1 MTPAERR
8 LAGQQGA
15 YTRWAYTA
23 DRTAATAPARAG
35 LWAKFE
41 RQVDPD
47 GLLAPEERAKRAES
61 LWKAHFAGMARNSI
75 RARRRKSAAPAAPE
89 PPDGDTSS

>member
-15 YTRWAYTA
+15 HKRWAYTD

-61 LWKAHFAGMARNSI
+61 LWKAHFAAMARKSI
-75 RARRRKSAAPAAPE
+75 QTRKKRKSA
-89 PPDGDTSS
+89 